1 MSGDRGQAPK
11 ILIDE
16 DLSPWVAHRLRVEKS
31 IDAVHVR
38 DRGRLGRTDRE
49 VLELAFS
56 EDRILIT
63 ANVADFERLARAS
76 EVHGGIVV
84 VLDGSLSRAE
94 QLDVLTKIVDTLSS
108 EFAAGRDM
116 INRVLRVLADGVHE
130 FFDLPKQ

>member
-1 MSGDRGQAPK
+1 MTIFRTT
-11 ILIDE
+11 ILIH
-16 DLSPWVAHRLRVEKS
+16 A
-31 IDAVHVR
+31 
-38 DRGRLGRTDRE
+38 
-49 VLELAFS
+49 
-56 EDRILIT
+56 
-63 ANVADFERLARAS
+63 
-76 EVHGGIVV
+76 GIVV

>member
-63 ANVADFERLARAS
+63 ASAKISAQTGVEMEALTAVAVAALTIYDMCKAVDKEMQIEAVRLVS
-76 EVHGGIVV
+76 K
-84 VLDGSLSRAE
+84 
-94 QLDVLTKIVDTLSS
+94 TK
-108 EFAAGRDM
+108 
-116 INRVLRVLADGVHE
+116 
-130 FFDLPKQ
+130 K